1 MICIHH
7 NKDMDG
13 YTSGAVVKH
22 RYPEA
27 KLIGWDYK
35 DDIPDFEQFRDEE
48 VIMIDISFP
57 IKKIV
62 ELASIAKKLTIID
75 HHISFAK
82 DFYKE
87 ILNIDYHSTLMG
99 VEHIGLGGKLEYVY
113 YLGKAACEI
122 GWKYLF
128 PDKEV
133 PHAVTLVGRYDT
145 WRQNEG
151 DWENET
157 LPFKY
162 YMYANCNSPET
173 FPTELFK
180 VTSKSKD
187 IQVGVE
193 IGKEIMAYQRRMDE
207 SIAKQNAFTATFH
220 NLRALCLNYY
230 PFSSETLRSIWNPD
244 THDIMVGFSYAGNG
258 RWSVSLR
265 SVGDKV
271 DCSII
276 AKSRGGGGHKNAAG
290 FEISSFEKIFE

>member
-7 NKDMDG
+7 SKDMDG

-62 ELASIAKKLTIID
+62 ELSEIAKKLTIID
-75 HHISFAK
+75 HHISFARE
-82 DFYKE
+82 FYRE
-87 ILNIDYHSTLMG
+87 ILKMDYPDEVIG
-99 VEHIGLGGKLEYVY
+99 VQYLIPNSKLHYVY
-113 YLGKAACEI
+113 ELGKAACEI

-128 PDKEV
+128 PDKVV
-133 PHAVTLVGRYDT
+133 PYAVTLVGRYDT
-145 WRQNEG
+145 WREKEE

-162 YMYANCNSPET
+162 YMHGNCNSAET

-180 VTSKSKD
+180 VTPDSKD
-187 IQVGVE
+187 IRFGIE
-193 IGKEIMAYQRRMDE
+193 IGKEIMGYQRRMDE
-207 SIAKQNAFTATFH
+207 AVARQNSFTAIFH

-230 PFSSETLRSIWNPD
+230 PFSSETLRSVWNPD
-244 THDIMVGFSYAGNG
+244 KHDIMVGFSYAGNG

-276 AKSRGGGGHKNAAG
+276 AKARGGGGHKNAAG
-290 FEISSFEKIFE
+290 FEVSSFEKIFE

>member
-7 NKDMDG
+7 SKDMDG

-62 ELASIAKKLTIID
+62 ELAGIAKKLTIID

-87 ILNIDYHSTLMG
+87 ILGMEYIDTLKG
-99 VEHIGLGGKLEYVY
+99 VDHTVLGGKLHYVY
-113 YLGKAACEI
+113 ELGVAACEI
-122 GWKYLF
+122 GWKHLF
-128 PDKEV
+128 SGHKI
-133 PHAVTLVGRYDT
+133 PHTVTLIGRYDT

-162 YMYANCNSPET
+162 HMYGKCNSPET
-173 FPTELFK
+173 FPNEYFYLQEDDEGMYYAVDTGL
-180 VTSKSKD
+180 
-187 IQVGVE
+187 
-193 IGKEIMAYQRRMDE
+193 EIMAYQRRMDE
-207 SIAKQNAFTATFH
+207 SIAKQSAFTATFH

-290 FEISSFEKIFE
+290 FEVSSFEKIFE